1 MDYPYILN
9 YFILLIL
16 AYLYW
21 KKPDPKL
28 VKWAFFLEFVFIAF
42 RAPVVGADTWNYVR
56 YLDGERDFYNYDE
69 RELEP
74 LFIVYREILVALHC
88 NRLAVMLINSFLSCY
103 PLYLLVK
110 RFSNNVP
117 LSLAMLP
124 ILNFYYLY
132 FCGLRQILAIAIL
145 ILAML
150 YVYDEKKRKWLV
162 FVLLSFV
169 AWNFHTSAAVYAAIF
184 VAAYFIKFKSRI
196 VLISAVAISAVMG
209 IVLQS
214 FNVFDAFN
222 FFLNLNVSATER
234 IEGYLQE
241 GGETLEIESIIMN
254 LRPSLIAI
262 GVFMFI
268 DKEKLN
274 HWFSVLYAVQLII
287 ANLFISVPMIS
298 RLTGGFV
305 VFGAIVFTWVLGND
319 YYLRIKQR
327 QLVNKIL
334 IVFFLYFGQMLVKNN
349 LVSNID
355 LTSAGRMH
363 PYYFIWEDYSDHPSI
378 KYWQ

>member
-1 MDYPYILN
+1 MDYPYIFN
-9 YFILLIL
+9 FLIMLFL
-16 AYLYW
+16 AYNYW
-21 KKPDPKL
+21 ERQDPRL
-28 VKWAFFLEFVFIAF
+28 IKWAFILQFVFIAL

-56 YLDGERDFYNYDE
+56 YLAGERDFYNYDT
-69 RELEP
+69 RDLEP
-74 LFIVYREILVALHC
+74 LFVVYREVLVALHC
-88 NRLAVMLINSFLSCY
+88 NRLAVMVINSFLSCF
-103 PLYLLVK
+103 PLYVLVK

-117 LSLAMLP
+117 LTLAMLP

-150 YVYDEKKRKWLV
+150 YVYDKKKKKWVV
-162 FVLLSFV
+162 FVFLSYV

-214 FNVFDAFN
+214 FNIFDAFN

-241 GGETLEIESIIMN
+241 GGDTREIGSILLT

-274 HWFSVLYAVQLII
+274 HWFTVLYAIQLII
-287 ANLFISVPMIS
+287 ANLFISVPMIF

-305 VFGAIVFTWVLGND
+305 IFGAIVFSWVLGED
-319 YYLRIKQR
+319 YYLNYKKR

-334 IVFFLYFGQMLVKNN
+334 ILFFLYFGQALIKQNMD
-349 LVSNID
+349 SNID
-355 LTSAGRMH
+355 LTSESRMH

-378 KYWQ
+378 RYF

>member
-1 MDYPYILN
+1 ML
-9 YFILLIL
+9 FL
-16 AYLYW
+16 AYQYW
-21 KKPDPKL
+21 KKQDPHL
-28 VKWAFFLEFVFIAF
+28 IKWAFILQFAFIAL
-42 RAPVVGADTWNYVR
+42 RAPVVGADTWDYVR
-56 YLDGERDFYNYDE
+56 YLADERDFYNYDE

-124 ILNFYYLY
+124 ILDFYYLY

-241 GGETLEIESIIMN
+241 GGDTNEIESVLFT

-274 HWFSVLYAVQLII
+274 HWFSVLYAIQLII
-287 ANLFISVPMIS
+287 ANLFISVPMIG

-305 VFGAIVFTWVLGND
+305 VFGAIVFTWVLGNG

-349 LVSNID
+349 LDSNID

-378 KYWQ
+378 KYW

>member
-287 ANLFISVPMIS
+287 ANLFISVPMIG

-305 VFGAIVFTWVLGND
+305 VFGAIVFSWVLGKD
-319 YYLRIKQR
+319 YNLRIKQR

-334 IVFFLYFGQMLVKNN
+334 IVFFLYFGQSLVKTN
-349 LVSNID
+349 LESNID
-355 LTSAGRMH
+355 LTSAARMH

-378 KYWQ
+378 KYW

>member
-1 MDYPYILN
+1 MDYPYIFN
-9 YFILLIL
+9 FLIMLFL
-16 AYLYW
+16 AYQYW
-21 KKPDPKL
+21 KKQEPRL
-28 VKWAFFLEFVFIAF
+28 IKWAFILQFAFIAL
-42 RAPVVGADTWNYVR
+42 RAPVVGADTWDYVR
-56 YLDGERDFYNYDE
+56 YLADERDFYNYDE

-110 RFSNNVP
+110 RFSYNVP

-169 AWNFHTSAAVYAAIF
+169 AWNFHTSAALYAAIF

-214 FNVFDAFN
+214 FNVFEAFN

-241 GGETLEIESIIMN
+241 GGDTREIESVLLT
-254 LRPSLIAI
+254 LRPSLVAI

-274 HWFSVLYAVQLII
+274 HWFTVLYAVQLII
-287 ANLFISVPMIS
+287 ANLFISVPMIF
-298 RLTGGFV
+298 RLTCGFV
-305 VFGAIVFTWVLGND
+305 IFGAIVFTWVLGED
-319 YYLRIKQR
+319 YYSNIKKR

-334 IVFFLYFGQMLVKNN
+334 ILFFLYFGQSLVKTN
-349 LVSNID
+349 LESNID
-355 LTSAGRMH
+355 FTSSARMH

-378 KYWQ
+378 KYW

>member
-1 MDYPYILN
+1 MDYPYIFN
-9 YFILLIL
+9 FLIMLFL
-16 AYLYW
+16 AYQYW
-21 KKPDPKL
+21 KKQDPRL
-28 VKWAFFLEFVFIAF
+28 IKWAFILQFAFIAL

-56 YLDGERDFYNYDE
+56 YLADERNFYNYDE

-124 ILNFYYLY
+124 ILNFYGLY
-132 FCGLRQILAIAIL
+132 FVGLRQVLALAIL

-150 YVYDEKKRKWLV
+150 YVYDEKKWKWTV

-184 VAAYFIKFKSRI
+184 VSAYFIKFKSRV
-196 VLISAVAISAVMG
+196 VLISAVAISAVVG

-234 IEGYLQE
+234 IEGYLEE
-241 GGETLEIESIIMN
+241 GGDTNEIESVLLT

-262 GVFMFI
+262 VVFMFI

-274 HWFSVLYAVQLII
+274 HWFTVLYTIQLII
-287 ANLFISVPMIS
+287 ANLFISVPMIG

-305 VFGAIVFTWVLGND
+305 IFGAIVFTWVLGEN
-319 YYLRIKQR
+319 YYSNIKKR

-334 IVFFLYFGQMLVKNN
+334 ILFFLYFGQSLVKEN
-349 LVSNID
+349 LESNID
-355 LTSAGRMH
+355 LKSSNRMH

-378 KYWQ
+378 KYW

>member
-1 MDYPYILN
+1 MDYPYIFN
-9 YFILLIL
+9 FLIMLFL
-16 AYLYW
+16 AYQYW
-21 KKPDPKL
+21 KKQDPRL
-28 VKWAFFLEFVFIAF
+28 IKWAFILQFAFIAL

-56 YLDGERDFYNYDE
+56 YLADERNFYNYDD

-124 ILNFYYLY
+124 ILNFYGLY
-132 FCGLRQILAIAIL
+132 FVGLRQVLALAIL

-150 YVYDEKKRKWLV
+150 YVYDEKKRKWTV

-222 FFLNLNVSATER
+222 FFLNLKVSATER

-241 GGETLEIESIIMN
+241 GGDTNEIESVLLS

-262 GVFMFI
+262 VVFMFI

-274 HWFSVLYAVQLII
+274 HWFTVLYVIQLII
-287 ANLFISVPMIS
+287 DNLFISVPMIG

-305 VFGAIVFTWVLGND
+305 IFGAIVFTWVLGED
-319 YYLRIKQR
+319 YYSNIKKR

-334 IVFFLYFGQMLVKNN
+334 ILFFLYFGQSLVKKN
-349 LVSNID
+349 LESNID
-355 LTSAGRMH
+355 LKSSNRMH

-378 KYWQ
+378 KYW

>member
-1 MDYPYILN
+1 MDYPYIFN
-9 YFILLIL
+9 FLIMLFL
-16 AYLYW
+16 AYQYW
-21 KKPDPKL
+21 KKQDPRL
-28 VKWAFFLEFVFIAF
+28 IKWAFILQFAFIAL
-42 RAPVVGADTWNYVR
+42 RAPVVGADTWDYVR
-56 YLDGERDFYNYDE
+56 YLADERDFYNYDE

-88 NRLAVMLINSFLSCY
+88 NRLVVMLINSFLSCY

-132 FCGLRQILAIAIL
+132 FCGLRQILAISIL

-169 AWNFHTSAAVYAAIF
+169 AWNFHNSAAVYAAIF

-241 GGETLEIESIIMN
+241 GGDTREIESVLLT
-254 LRPSLIAI
+254 LRPSLVAI

-274 HWFSVLYAVQLII
+274 HWFSVLYAVQIII
-287 ANLFISVPMIS
+287 ANLFISVPMIG

-334 IVFFLYFGQMLVKNN
+334 IVFFLYFGQMLVKTN
-349 LVSNID
+349 LDSNID

-378 KYWQ
+378 KYW

>member
-1 MDYPYILN
+1 MDYPYIFN
-9 YFILLIL
+9 FLIMLFL
-16 AYLYW
+16 AYQYW
-21 KKPDPKL
+21 KRQEPRL
-28 VKWAFFLEFVFIAF
+28 IKWAFILQFAFIAL
-42 RAPVVGADTWNYVR
+42 RAPVVGADTWDYVR
-56 YLDGERDFYNYDE
+56 YLADERDFYNYDE

-74 LFIVYREILVALHC
+74 LFIVYREILVTLHC

-110 RFSNNVP
+110 RFSYNVP

-169 AWNFHTSAAVYAAIF
+169 AWNFHNSAAVYAAIF

-222 FFLNLNVSATER
+222 FLLNLKVSATER

-241 GGETLEIESIIMN
+241 GGDTNEIESVLLS

-262 GVFMFI
+262 VVFMFI

-274 HWFSVLYAVQLII
+274 HWFTVLYVIQLII
-287 ANLFISVPMIS
+287 DNLFISVPMIG

-305 VFGAIVFTWVLGND
+305 IFGAIVFTWVLGED
-319 YYLRIKQR
+319 YYSNIKKR

-334 IVFFLYFGQMLVKNN
+334 ILFFLYFGQVLVKNN
-349 LVSNID
+349 LDSNID
-355 LTSAGRMH
+355 LKSSDRMH

-378 KYWQ
+378 KYW

>member
-1 MDYPYILN
+1 MDYPYIFN
-9 YFILLIL
+9 FLIMLFL
-16 AYLYW
+16 AYQYW
-21 KKPDPKL
+21 KKPDARFI
-28 VKWAFFLEFVFIAF
+28 KWAFILQFAFIAL
-42 RAPVVGADTWNYVR
+42 RAPVVGADTWDYVR
-56 YLDGERDFYNYDE
+56 YLAGERDFYNYDS

-150 YVYDEKKRKWLV
+150 YVYDEKKKKWTV

-169 AWNFHTSAAVYAAIF
+169 AWNFHTSAAIYAAIF
-184 VAAYFIKFKSRI
+184 VAAYFIKFKSRT
-196 VLISAVAISAVMG
+196 VLISAVAISALMG

-222 FFLNLNVSATER
+222 FFLNMNVSATER
-234 IEGYLQE
+234 LEGYLQE
-241 GGETLEIESIIMN
+241 GRDTREIESIMLT

-262 GVFMFI
+262 GVFMFM

-274 HWFSVLYAVQLII
+274 HWFTVLYAVQLVLS
-287 ANLFISVPMIS
+287 NLFISVPMIF
-298 RLTGGFV
+298 RLTCGFV
-305 VFGAIVFTWVLGND
+305 VFGSIVFTWVLGND
-319 YYLRIKQR
+319 YYNRCKQR

-334 IVFFLYFGQMLVKNN
+334 IVFFLYFGQSIVK
-349 LVSNID
+349 SNMDSYID
-355 LTSAGRMH
+355 LTSSGRMH

-378 KYWQ
+378 KYW

>member
-1 MDYPYILN
+1 MDYPYIFN
-9 YFILLIL
+9 FLLMLFL
-16 AYLYW
+16 AYQYW

-28 VKWAFFLEFVFIAF
+28 VKWAFILQFVFIAF
-42 RAPVVGADTWNYVR
+42 RAPVVGADTWDYVR
-56 YLDGERDFYNYDE
+56 YLDGERNFYNYDE
-69 RELEP
+69 RALEP

-103 PLYLLVK
+103 PLYLLIK

-117 LSLAMLP
+117 LSLAMLS

-150 YVYDEKKRKWLV
+150 YVYDDKKRKWAV
-162 FVLLSFV
+162 FVAASFV
-169 AWNFHTSAAVYAAIF
+169 AWNFHTSAAIYAAIF
-184 VAAYFIKFKSRI
+184 VAAYFIKFKNRT
-196 VLISAVAISAVMG
+196 VLISVVAVSAVLG

-214 FNVFDAFN
+214 FNVLDAFN
-222 FFLNLNVSATER
+222 FFLNMNVSATER
-234 IEGYLQE
+234 LEGYLQE
-241 GGETLEIESIIMN
+241 GRDTREIESIMLT

-262 GVFMFI
+262 GVFMFM

-274 HWFSVLYAVQLII
+274 HWFTVLYAVQLII

-305 VFGAIVFTWVLGND
+305 VFGAIVFTWVLGTD
-319 YYLRIKQR
+319 YYSSLKRR
-327 QLVNKIL
+327 QLVNRIL
-334 IVFFLYFGQMLVKNN
+334 ILFFLYFGQMLVKNN
-349 LVSNID
+349 LNSTID
-355 LTSAGRMH
+355 LTSDSRMH

-378 KYWQ
+378 KYFR

>member
-1 MDYPYILN
+1 MDFPYIFN
-9 YFILLIL
+9 FLIMLFL
-16 AYLYW
+16 AYQYW
-21 KKPDPKL
+21 KKQDPRL
-28 VKWAFFLEFVFIAF
+28 IKWAFILQFAFIAL

-56 YLDGERDFYNYDE
+56 YLADERNFYNYDE

-124 ILNFYYLY
+124 ILDFYYLY

-241 GGETLEIESIIMN
+241 GGETREIESIIMS

-287 ANLFISVPMIS
+287 ANLFISVPMIG

-378 KYWQ
+378 KYW

>member
-1 MDYPYILN
+1 MDYPYIFN
-9 YFILLIL
+9 FLIMLFL
-16 AYLYW
+16 AYQYW
-21 KKPDPKL
+21 KKQDPRL
-28 VKWAFFLEFVFIAF
+28 IKWAFILQFAFIAL
-42 RAPVVGADTWNYVR
+42 RAPVVGADTWDYVR
-56 YLDGERDFYNYDE
+56 YLADERNFYNYDE

-132 FCGLRQILAIAIL
+132 FCGLRQILAISIL

-241 GGETLEIESIIMN
+241 GGDTREIESVLLT
-254 LRPSLIAI
+254 LRPSLVAI

-274 HWFSVLYAVQLII
+274 HWFSVLYAVQIII
-287 ANLFISVPMIS
+287 ANLFISVPMIG

-305 VFGAIVFTWVLGND
+305 VFGAIVFTWVLGNG

-334 IVFFLYFGQMLVKNN
+334 IVFFLYFGQMLVKTN
-349 LVSNID
+349 LDSNID

-378 KYWQ
+378 KYW

>member
-1 MDYPYILN
+1 MDYPYIFN
-9 YFILLIL
+9 FLIMLFL
-16 AYLYW
+16 AYQYW
-21 KKPDPKL
+21 KKQDPRL
-28 VKWAFFLEFVFIAF
+28 IKWAFILQFAFIAL

-56 YLDGERDFYNYDE
+56 YLADERDFYNYDE

-88 NRLAVMLINSFLSCY
+88 NRLVVMLINSFLSCY

-124 ILNFYYLY
+124 ILNFYGLY
-132 FCGLRQILAIAIL
+132 FVGLRQVLALAIL

-196 VLISAVAISAVMG
+196 VLISAVGISAVIG

-241 GGETLEIESIIMN
+241 GGDTRDIASIMMS

-287 ANLFISVPMIS
+287 ANLFISVPMIG

-349 LVSNID
+349 LDSNID
-355 LTSAGRMH
+355 FTSSGRMH

-378 KYWQ
+378 KYW

>member
-1 MDYPYILN
+1 MDYPYIFN
-9 YFILLIL
+9 FLIMLFL
-16 AYLYW
+16 AYQYW
-21 KKPDPKL
+21 KKQDPRL
-28 VKWAFFLEFVFIAF
+28 IKWAFILQFAFIAL
-42 RAPVVGADTWNYVR
+42 RAPVVGADTWDYVR
-56 YLDGERDFYNYDE
+56 YLAGERDFYNYDT

-88 NRLAVMLINSFLSCY
+88 NRLVVMLINSFLSCY

-124 ILNFYYLY
+124 ILNFYGLY
-132 FCGLRQILAIAIL
+132 FVGLRQVLALAIL
-145 ILAML
+145 IFAML
-150 YVYDEKKRKWLV
+150 YVYDEKKRKWTV

-169 AWNFHTSAAVYAAIF
+169 AWNFHTSATVYAAIF

-241 GGETLEIESIIMN
+241 GGDTRDIASIIMS

-274 HWFSVLYAVQLII
+274 HWFSVLYAIQLII
-287 ANLFISVPMIS
+287 ANLFISVPMIG

-349 LVSNID
+349 LDSNID
-355 LTSAGRMH
+355 LTSADRMH

-378 KYWQ
+378 KYW

>member
-1 MDYPYILN
+1 M
-9 YFILLIL
+9 
-16 AYLYW
+16 
-21 KKPDPKL
+21 
-28 VKWAFFLEFVFIAF
+28 
-42 RAPVVGADTWNYVR
+42 
-56 YLDGERDFYNYDE
+56 
-69 RELEP
+69 
-74 LFIVYREILVALHC
+74 
-88 NRLAVMLINSFLSCY
+88 
-103 PLYLLVK
+103 
-110 RFSNNVP
+110 
-117 LSLAMLP
+117 
-124 ILNFYYLY
+124 
-132 FCGLRQILAIAIL
+132 GLRQVLALAIL

-150 YVYDEKKRKWLV
+150 YVYDEKKRKWTV

-241 GGETLEIESIIMN
+241 GGETREIESIIMS

-334 IVFFLYFGQMLVKNN
+334 ILFFLYFGQSLVKDN
-349 LVSNID
+349 LESNID
-355 LTSAGRMH
+355 FTSSGRMH

-378 KYWQ
+378 KYW

>member
-1 MDYPYILN
+1 MDYPYIFN
-9 YFILLIL
+9 FLIMLFL
-16 AYLYW
+16 AYQYW
-21 KKPDPKL
+21 KKQDPRL
-28 VKWAFFLEFVFIAF
+28 IKWAFILQFAFIAL

-56 YLDGERDFYNYDE
+56 YLADERDFYNYDE

-124 ILNFYYLY
+124 ILNFYGLY
-132 FCGLRQILAIAIL
+132 FVGLRQVLALAIL

-150 YVYDEKKRKWLV
+150 YVYDEKKRKWTV

-287 ANLFISVPMIS
+287 ANLFISVPMIG

-327 QLVNKIL
+327 RLVNKIL
-334 IVFFLYFGQMLVKNN
+334 IVFFLYFGQALVKNN
-349 LVSNID
+349 LDSNID
-355 LTSAGRMH
+355 LTSAARMH

-378 KYWQ
+378 KYW

>member
-1 MDYPYILN
+1 ML
-9 YFILLIL
+9 FL
-16 AYLYW
+16 AYQYW
-21 KKPDPKL
+21 KKQDPRL
-28 VKWAFFLEFVFIAF
+28 IKWAFILQFAFIAL

-56 YLDGERDFYNYDE
+56 YLADERNFYNYDE

-124 ILNFYYLY
+124 ILNFYGLY
-132 FCGLRQILAIAIL
+132 FVGLRQVLALAIL

-150 YVYDEKKRKWLV
+150 YVYDEKKWKWTV

-184 VAAYFIKFKSRI
+184 VSAYFIKFKSRV
-196 VLISAVAISAVMG
+196 VLISAVAISAVVG

-234 IEGYLQE
+234 IEGYLEE
-241 GGETLEIESIIMN
+241 GGDTNEIESVLLT

-262 GVFMFI
+262 VVFMFI

-274 HWFSVLYAVQLII
+274 HWFTVLYTIQLII
-287 ANLFISVPMIS
+287 ANLFISVPMIG

-305 VFGAIVFTWVLGND
+305 IFGAIVFTWVLGEN
-319 YYLRIKQR
+319 YYSNIKKR

-334 IVFFLYFGQMLVKNN
+334 ILFFLYFGQSLVKEN
-349 LVSNID
+349 LESNID
-355 LTSAGRMH
+355 LKSSNRMH

-378 KYWQ
+378 KYW

>member
-56 YLDGERDFYNYDE
+56 YLADERDFYNYDE

-110 RFSNNVP
+110 RFSNNAP

-132 FCGLRQILAIAIL
+132 FCGLRQILAISIL

-150 YVYDEKKRKWLV
+150 YVYDEKKRKWTV

-274 HWFSVLYAVQLII
+274 HWFSILYAVQLII
-287 ANLFISVPMIS
+287 ANLFISVPMIG
-298 RLTGGFV
+298 RLTGGFI

-327 QLVNKIL
+327 RLVNKIL
-334 IVFFLYFGQMLVKNN
+334 IVFFLYFGQALVKNN
-349 LVSNID
+349 LDSNID
-355 LTSAGRMH
+355 LTSAARMH

-378 KYWQ
+378 KYW

>member
-1 MDYPYILN
+1 MDYPYIFN
-9 YFILLIL
+9 FLIMLFL
-16 AYLYW
+16 AYQYW
-21 KKPDPKL
+21 KKQDPRL
-28 VKWAFFLEFVFIAF
+28 IKWAFILQFAFIAL
-42 RAPVVGADTWNYVR
+42 RAPVVGADTWDYVR
-56 YLDGERDFYNYDE
+56 YLARERDFYNYDT

-124 ILNFYYLY
+124 ILDFYYLY

-222 FFLNLNVSATER
+222 FFLSLNVSATER
-234 IEGYLQE
+234 IEGYFQE
-241 GGETLEIESIIMN
+241 GGDTRDIASIIMS

-274 HWFSVLYAVQLII
+274 HWFTVLYAVQLII
-287 ANLFISVPMIS
+287 ANLFISVPMIG

-305 VFGAIVFTWVLGND
+305 VFGAIVFSWVLGKD

-327 QLVNKIL
+327 KLVNKIL
-334 IVFFLYFGQMLVKNN
+334 IVFFLYFGQVLVKNN

-378 KYWQ
+378 KYW